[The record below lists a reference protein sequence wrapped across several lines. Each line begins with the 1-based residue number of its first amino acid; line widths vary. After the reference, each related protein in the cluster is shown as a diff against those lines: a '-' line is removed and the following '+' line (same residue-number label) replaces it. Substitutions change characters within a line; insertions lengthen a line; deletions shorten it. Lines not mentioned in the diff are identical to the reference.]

1 MRNEYHLEGG
11 RPNPYARRLGA
22 AGRNALIER
31 FLKSEHLVRL
41 DEEVAEAFPSGEA
54 VNEAL
59 RLVLQ
64 LRNLAPRPLRKAKA
78 GTGRGRRGRAQRK

>member
-1 MRNEYHLEGG
+1 MRNEYDLENG

-22 AGRNALIER
+22 AGRNALVER

-59 RLVLQ
+59 RLVLR
-64 LRNLAPRPLRKAKA
+64 LRNLAPRPLKKATS
-78 GTGRGRRGRAQRK
+78 GSTRGRRKRARRK